1 MIIYA
6 STNNPGAKEVAQM
19 LRRSLPELEITKRSP
34 SYDKKLGKKLGS
46 ALLEVEKTPRLGLGV
61 FDSAVNARPRP

>member
-1 MIIYA
+1 
-6 STNNPGAKEVAQM
+6 M